1 MFMSY
6 GKRDE
11 IVEAM
16 GFRNYS
22 DYLKSD
28 RWKIIRS
35 HILFRDA
42 YICRICST
50 RKATE
55 VHHFT
60 YSESILKG
68 ERPELLVS
76 TCRDCH
82 QAIEFDIEGK
92 KRCLKDVQKDFLEK
106 VLRTKLQKGVSNP
119 KIGRWFRNHR
129 QTNKPVLESI
139 AESIRQLQA
148 S

>member
-1 MFMSY
+1 MSY

-16 GFRNYS
+16 GFRKYS
-22 DYLKSD
+22 DYLKSN
-28 RWKIIRS
+28 RWKVIRS

-60 YSESILKG
+60 YSES
-68 ERPELLVS
+68 ELLIS

-82 QAIEFDIEGK
+82 QAIEFDSEGK

-129 QTNKPVLESI
+129 QANKPVLEAI
-139 AESIRQLQA
+139 AESIKQLQA
-148 S
+148 N